1 MVAGPPG
8 DGQPLL
14 RPDPHGMG
22 DGMLRRLYLRVLLLA
37 ASPLAPVWLAVV
49 AFAESSFFPVPPD
62 ALLIPMALARPDRA
76 LRYALIATVAS
87 VVGGMLGYLIGY
99 ALFDQIARP
108 LLALYHYE
116 AAYTAF
122 QQRFAEVGLWIIL
135 IKGLLPI
142 PYKIITIASGA
153 ARFDFLTFVIASAVT
168 RGARFFLWAVLL
180 KFFGVQAQGFIERR
194 LPWLLAASAVLAV
207 LGIWLIKYV

>member
-1 MVAGPPG
+1 
-8 DGQPLL
+8 
-14 RPDPHGMG
+14 
-22 DGMLRRLYLRVLLLA
+22 MLRQLYQRVLRLA
-37 ASPLAPVWLAVV
+37 ASRNAPVWLAAV

-99 ALFDQIARP
+99 ALFDQVARP

-116 AAYTAF
+116 AAYAAF
-122 QQRFAEVGLWIIL
+122 QARFAQVGLWIIL

-153 ARFDFLTFVIASAVT
+153 AQFDFATFVAASAVT
-168 RGARFFLWAVLL
+168 RGARFFLWALLL
-180 KFFGVQAQGFIERR
+180 KYFGEQARGFIERR
-194 LPWLLAASAVLAV
+194 LPWLLAATAVLAV
-207 LGIWLIKYV
+207 FGLWLVKYV